1 MNRPQDPSLTPT
13 SITSAGSGGSRYS
26 RHDKT
31 HAAAAAAA
39 AVIAFTGTKNIRPS
53 EWSVRQTIFIST

>member
-31 HAAAAAAA
+31 HAAAA
-39 AVIAFTGTKNIRPS
+39 VIAFTGTKNIRPS
-53 EWSVRQTIFIST
+53 EWSVRQTIIIST